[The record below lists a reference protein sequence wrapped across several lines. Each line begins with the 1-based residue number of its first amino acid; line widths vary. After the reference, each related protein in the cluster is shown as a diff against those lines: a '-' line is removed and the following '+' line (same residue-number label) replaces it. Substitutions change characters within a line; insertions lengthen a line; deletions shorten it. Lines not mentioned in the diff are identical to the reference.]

1 MDFPLGSKF
10 QGLAPWVSRCAS
22 LDHALAWR
30 LVEET
35 KSDDSVQRATAI
47 RKLAGLR
54 NLSGACRL
62 MMITVKNF
70 DIIIIIHMCRC

>member
-1 MDFPLGSKF
+1 MNTW
-10 QGLAPWVSRCAS
+10 QGLIPWVSKCAS

-35 KSDDSVQRATAI
+35 KSDDPVKRSTAI

-54 NLSGACRL
+54 NLTGML
-62 MMITVKNF
+62 YDTHLLIQQ
-70 DIIIIIHMCRC
+70 IL